1 MKYKAVGKTIGK
13 MLLDC
18 IIGLVYIII
27 TFFIVLGLILLVN
40 YFPILQT
47 VLVGIMLLAFSIIII
62 FLIWSRFDEL
72 YNKYKGDN
80 TYGCWRRNR
89 QRVR

>member
-1 MKYKAVGKTIGK
+1 MIKYKAVGKTLGK

-18 IIGLVYIII
+18 IIGLVSIIVA
-27 TFFIVLGLILLVN
+27 FFIMLGFILLVS

-47 VLVGIMLLAFSIIII
+47 ILVGIILLAVAVIII
-62 FLIWSRFDEL
+62 FLVWDRFDEL

-80 TYGCWRRNR
+80 K
-89 QRVR
+89 